1 MTIKQ
6 QGILGPETYA
16 EAVEFA
22 ERIAAGKNP
31 FVPDYY
37 GRDPGT
43 ILAAILYGS
52 ELGLSAMQSLQGLI
66 VMQGKV
72 TLYVSTMR
80 ALVDR
85 SGLMEKCVVD
95 FDRELVCATVRIKR
109 VGREEAVYTFDKQDA
124 LAAGVSGRKMYQSYP
139 GRMYKARALGFALR
153 DEFGDVLR
161 GLMATEEMADG
172 DQPIEDIQGDAAQP
186 EPLGQLEGLEPG
198 LAASLRTGLAGS
210 GLTPGQQEIKLRE
223 YQGREPEL
231 LEELREAWM
240 DKHNVVRGVRL
251 RDDVEAAAS
260 DADAPEEAGDE

>member
-124 LAAGVSGRKMYQSYP
+124 LAAGVSGRKMYQAYP

-260 DADAPEEAGDE
+260 DADAPEEAADE